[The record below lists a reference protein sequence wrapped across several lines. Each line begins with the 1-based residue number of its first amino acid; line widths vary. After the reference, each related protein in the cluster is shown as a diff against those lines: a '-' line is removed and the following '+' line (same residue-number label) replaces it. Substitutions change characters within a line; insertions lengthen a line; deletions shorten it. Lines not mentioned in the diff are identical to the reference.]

1 MNRLVRIMFANTGT
15 KIMALV
21 LAGLTWI
28 LMFKTT
34 MMTDEIEYPV
44 KILPPQ
50 NVKVLHV
57 TGLYSRPGLE
67 HYVMVTLQGSRSALA
82 ETGEQR
88 VARYVIDKKVEKSER
103 IEASTFR
110 GLDFN
115 LAPNLELKDV
125 DPETFAIVV
134 DKIVDKRL
142 RVKVAAEGDLASD
155 YRLASQLRAIPS
167 EVTVRGPASVLAGY
181 DEISTQPINLAGRSE
196 SFTAK
201 NVSIVGTLD
210 AEDVPNVGTLKGV
223 KVTAAETV
231 TVDVVIEPETVTIQK
246 TVTFDIRALPGFGDK
261 YHVRLLTPYDNFEF
275 QVLKPLAVK
284 PEALV
289 VGGFVDLRD
298 STEFPGPGD
307 YPVTVQFDLP
317 DGVAYT
323 GEPVVITVTLE
334 AREETGD

>member
-1 MNRLVRIMFANTGT
+1 MNRLLRIIFANTGT
-15 KIMALV
+15 KIMALA

-67 HYVMVTLQGSRSALA
+67 HYVIVTLQGSRSALA

-103 IEASTFR
+103 IQASTLRDIDFS
-110 GLDFN
+110 LD
-115 LAPNLELKDV
+115 PNLDLVDV
-125 DPETFAIVV
+125 DPETFTVVV
-134 DKIVDKRL
+134 DRMEEKRL
-142 RVKVAAEGDLASD
+142 RVKVATEGDLLAGF
-155 YRLASQLRAIPS
+155 RLASQLRAIPD

-181 DEISTQPINLAGRSE
+181 DEISTHPINLAGRTE
-196 SFTAK
+196 SFTAQ

-223 KVTAAETV
+223 KVTAAQTV

-246 TVTFDIRALPGFGDK
+246 TVTFDIRALPDFGDK

-275 QVLKPLAVK
+275 QVLKPLALK
-284 PEALV
+284 REALV

-298 STEFPGPGD
+298 SAELPGPGD

-323 GEPVVITVTLE
+323 GEPVVITVTIE
-334 AREETGD
+334 AREETGE